1 MGPRPT
7 ESTIEALRLTIHQIE
22 QTTDPGVDPESVAE
36 LKRILLNRIAELE
49 AVPAL
54 TGPESENGC
63 GTRAD

>member
-22 QTTDPGVDPESVAE
+22 QTTDPSVDAVSVAE

-49 AVPAL
+49 ADQAPA
-54 TGPESENGC
+54 PSESEP
-63 GTRAD
+63 TKTPA